1 MGSTAFRYSIRVMDA
16 VPISHTSL
24 SVSMATD
31 GQVQKSL
38 SEDTT
43 KKYTE
48 EGMDLV
54 ETLKRRYV
62 RPPY

>member
-1 MGSTAFRYSIRVMDA
+1 MDA